1 MCFYCQLLV
10 LIGFCS
16 PLAADSKLV
25 FLMVFWFRSPLAA
38 DSKPLFLMLVCLR
51 SPLAAGSEPFLVN
64 FRVFI
69 FCSSSLRSP
78 LAAFVEVVAVIAI
91 AYRSHWPLAYVE
103 CVLSQSRFRSPLA
116 TEGCFH
122 WCRTM
127 DNPLAC
133 VFSQCVCALCFS
145 PVKLLEKMYWKTSSR
160 FPTYSII
167 FAGP

>member
-1 MCFYCQLLV
+1 MFLLPAFGTDWVLLASGRGFQACLSNGLLV
-10 LIGFCS
+10 PFASGRGFQAFVS
-16 PLAADSKLV
+16 NARVPPLASG
-25 FLMVFWFRSPLAA
+25 RE
-38 DSKPLFLMLVCLR
+38 
-51 SPLAAGSEPFLVN
+51 SEPFLVN